1 MQGFL
6 PNLHGQ
12 LISVKYPERTAGRSL
27 EYNGVRMRLDQLL
40 ILAKL
45 RGVQFWSS
53 VNVYVHQETKG
64 GLFTRSTLPSGQPQ
78 SFSPNHS
85 VEETAD
91 YFNLL
96 KLKLTV

>member
-1 MQGFL
+1 
-6 PNLHGQ
+6 
-12 LISVKYPERTAGRSL
+12 
-27 EYNGVRMRLDQLL
+27 MRLEQLL

-64 GLFTRSTLPSGQPQ
+64 GLFTRSTLPSGQLQ

-85 VEETAD
+85 VDETAD
-91 YFNLL
+91 HFNLL
-96 KLKLTV
+96 KIETDRLASLLHFVAKEQLQFLKTYHSNYY